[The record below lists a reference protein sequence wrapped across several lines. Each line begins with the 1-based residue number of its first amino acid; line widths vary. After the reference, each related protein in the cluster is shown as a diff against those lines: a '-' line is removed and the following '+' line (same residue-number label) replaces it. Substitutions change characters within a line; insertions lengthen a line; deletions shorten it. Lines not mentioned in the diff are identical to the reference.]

1 MQGTSL
7 NPGKPSV
14 CVRCLTR
21 IKPGPAAYT
30 AAMSS
35 PRVIPPG
42 VSPHAAQLLE
52 RAYALDSDEKSRALY
67 RDWAQTYDDTML
79 QGLQYLSPRT
89 VARLLAGH
97 LADRQAEVLD
107 IGCGTGLLG
116 QDLAGHG
123 FTTIDGLDVSPEM
136 MQVAQRRG
144 VYRNLITADLNQPL
158 AIADARYGGMSCCGT
173 FTHGHVGAGCLEEL
187 FRVLRPGAP
196 FAFTVKL
203 EVFESL
209 GFRDGLAVLVQQGR
223 IRQVQ
228 FVLDRHYATSQQPD
242 GVFCVYARC

>member
-1 MQGTSL
+1 MS
-7 NPGKPSV
+7 S
-14 CVRCLTR
+14 TR
-21 IKPGPAAYT
+21 I
-30 AAMSS
+30 
-35 PRVIPPG
+35 IPPG
-42 VSPHAAQLLE
+42 VSPQAAQLLE

-67 RDWAQTYDDTML
+67 RDWAETYDDTML
-79 QGLQYLSPRT
+79 QGLQYLSPQT
-89 VARLLAGH
+89 VARLLADH

-116 QDLAGHG
+116 QGLAGHG
-123 FTTIDGLDVSPEM
+123 FTTIDGLDMSPEM

-144 VYRNLITADLNQPL
+144 VYRNFIMADLNQPL

-173 FTHGHVGAGCLEEL
+173 FTHGHVGAGCLNEL

-196 FAFTVKL
+196 FAFTVKR

-209 GFRDGLAVLVQQGR
+209 GFRVCLEEMVHQGR
-223 IRQVQ
+223 IRQLH
-228 FVLDRHYATSQQPD
+228 FVHDRHYATSQQPD

>member
-1 MQGTSL
+1 
-7 NPGKPSV
+7 
-14 CVRCLTR
+14 
-21 IKPGPAAYT
+21 
-30 AAMSS
+30 MSS
-35 PRVIPPG
+35 TRVIPPG
-42 VSPHAAQLLE
+42 VSPQAARLLE

-67 RDWAQTYDDTML
+67 RDWAETYDDTML
-79 QGLQYLSPRT
+79 QGLQYLSPQT
-89 VARLLAGH
+89 VARLLADH

-116 QDLAGHG
+116 QGLAGHG

-136 MQVAQRRG
+136 VQVAQRRG
-144 VYRNLITADLNQPL
+144 VYRNFIVADLNQPP

-173 FTHGHVGAGCLEEL
+173 FTHGHVGAGCLDEL

-203 EVFESL
+203 EVLESL
-209 GFRDGLAVLVQQGR
+209 GFRARLAELVQQGR
-223 IRQVQ
+223 IRQVH
-228 FVLDRHYATSQQPD
+228 FAHDRHYATSQQPD